1 MSHPQF
7 YIIRTLAD
15 IYNLPTLEQVQTAA
29 YEMAEVIISARL
41 KNDLMAAF
49 IQAQGTDVP
58 NGRAFAFPESVEW
71 IDDGKGEVGLE
82 LRNLDGAKIAEVS
95 WKMKG
100 GQS

>member
-1 MSHPQF
+1 MSKPQS
-7 YIIRTLAD
+7 YTIRTLAD

-41 KNDLMAAF
+41 KNDLMAAL
-49 IQAQGTDVP
+49 IESQGTAIP

-71 IDDGKGEVGLE
+71 IDDGKGEV
-82 LRNLDGAKIAEVS
+82 NLKLNNGGEKIAEMK

-100 GQS
+100 SKS